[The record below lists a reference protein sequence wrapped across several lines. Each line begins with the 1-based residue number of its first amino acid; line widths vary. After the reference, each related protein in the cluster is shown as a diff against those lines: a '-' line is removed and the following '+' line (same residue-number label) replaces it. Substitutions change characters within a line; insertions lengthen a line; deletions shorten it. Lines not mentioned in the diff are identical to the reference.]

1 MFRFQPET
9 GKNYRLAISALLAL
23 SVAAIAVT
31 VWVEVDFLREQKIV
45 QELIKRLPSD
55 AAESAEELAGE
66 LRWQFRI
73 TILVVLNLVVAGLA
87 ILLLSSAYR
96 ASQQSL
102 RDVKALS
109 GDILSSIDQ
118 AVLTTD
124 PHGKVTSINRRGI
137 ELLGASRQC
146 VGVPLESLSDKLQL
160 NGFRMKGRSKPS
172 SDHFQEFT
180 LTDNGTERTLQGSCQ
195 TLTDFEGK
203 DIGNVLQL
211 RDVTQQVLVKE
222 RMRRMERYM
231 GLGSLA
237 VGLHH
242 EIKNP
247 LAALSLHVQLLE
259 EHLNE
264 NHVSEDVDQMLSVI
278 TTEVQRVGTVL
289 EGFRDFASLGELN
302 PEWANLGDLIVHQ
315 VQLLTP
321 KAKQSN
327 VVLID
332 KTSLD
337 SIAKVRVDR
346 PRIEQV
352 FFNLLNNA
360 IQAMPNGGRVVVDTI
375 INAES
380 FTVTITDEG
389 PGIPDDLKDCIFDPY
404 FTTKSEGT
412 GLGLALSDKIMRQHN
427 GGIEFHTSPAG
438 TTFEITLPIASPFN
452 SKI

>member
-302 PEWANLGDLIVHQ
+302 LESANLGDLIVHQ

-337 SIAKVRVDR
+337 SMAKVRVDR